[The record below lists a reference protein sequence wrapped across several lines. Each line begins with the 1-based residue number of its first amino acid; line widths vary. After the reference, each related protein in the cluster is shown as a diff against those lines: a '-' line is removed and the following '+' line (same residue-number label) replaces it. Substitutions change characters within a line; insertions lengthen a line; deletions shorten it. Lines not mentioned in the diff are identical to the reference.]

1 MQTKKEASSFI
12 QKQNSVIQFC
22 NQQDR
27 LKESLE
33 EENFKESQQ
42 FNTENQKLQNE
53 YDYQSTPKNSCDIN
67 KKNIKW
73 INSMKDS
80 QERQKLKKQNTLNS
94 QKNRNQ
100 QDQFQSFNSRGKRS
114 VYKKD
119 NYSPQESQIQ
129 KENQQA
135 EIDNIDKKSIGQLKE
150 HTEIQTPSIQQNDEK
165 TSGQKDCNFE
175 VDDEST
181 YVMFSLFL
189 FSNDN
194 AVRIFC
200 NRFIN
205 SRVQALIEIAFTIT
219 NVIALM
225 LTDYSYRIYGNNY
238 LEYGLN
244 QAKYILEIVSNSVFT
259 LLALTKIISNGFL
272 LGKNTF
278 LRKKWNIFDLLI
290 LSSSWI
296 SIEYNDI
303 EILNIIKVFR
313 VLFLVRTNQYI
324 QHQVDCFVVGFK
336 ELWKPFI
343 PFFSV
348 VLLYSVIG
356 LYFFNGLM
364 ESKCRQ
370 TPDPTLDPYSWPI
383 LEDSPYLCG
392 YTTCPDDSYCRNPS
406 DYNLPEIP
414 SDNNYIELFYGFTN
428 FDTIWQS
435 MYTVQSFFTVNGW
448 STVTEIYQRAQNK
461 TVSQIYF
468 GSLVLL
474 LAHIFGNM
482 VLATLHESFM
492 EHHSIIKDEDDNQN
506 QMMRNLDL
514 KMLLKKDMTMQKKFT
529 QVRHSHTGI
538 KKRKTLFNKIL
549 SEFAQDSSQKE
560 SQNLKKHSFFSQVK
574 NSLKQIQN
582 SSIYVIIRHT
592 NICLQIVVLSLDRVS
607 IKDDQL
613 SILYII
619 DFITTLILFLEIT
632 IELIS
637 FGWKKYWKEQ
647 LNKLDLCIALA
658 HIIMYCIETNNQL
671 DIFFATNQY
680 SIFIRTTKV
689 LRIYRLIYTLTIF
702 QSIKVILKTYSKTLK
717 MITGYFIVISI
728 LITLY
733 ALIGR
738 ELFSQRVQYDD
749 MMINFNS
756 LSDSFLAVL
765 LFCFDEEWHIVM
777 YQYYNQ
783 IGYRSMI
790 YCLFCTYTCSV
801 IMVSLFIA
809 IFINNFM
816 DWLRFFEDQIYTSS
830 PFINSIFKF
839 FSNLYCRLQQYF
851 LQNGSENTLN
861 QNIDLKEQQINQIP
875 PLEDYASKSASH
887 QNFTKEEELFNN
899 SSHNVQKISKFV
911 NSNVLANHKSEFL
924 EQRKFSITKSNYQQ
938 ISVLPVIYQKSV
950 NQVHHSEKALSIF
963 NRKNT
968 INQMVS
974 PQNIQG
980 DHQAILNSIK
990 EKFTDF
996 ANQDTGSKQNQNN
1009 KSEFQ
1014 NVITTINDEQ
1024 KDEINQ
1030 FIDKQSNHQQQ
1041 ASNSQ
1046 LEKQQIQD
1054 KQQENE
1060 INLENQSQK
1069 LCENKEQYGDDFG
1082 ILQNIQNVQKNE
1094 DSKNQEEQ
1102 NSEFDSSSQQSKES
1116 QQQSNQM
1123 KDDKQTEIYIQ
1134 QASAKRFSFFIFSA
1148 QSCFRIYCKK
1158 IADHSL
1164 FNKLKIV
1171 LLLSFALVLGILDPY
1186 LDIYSS
1192 FGNFLIWA
1200 DFCMMIIFNIQT
1212 IIYSIAYGPILY
1224 LGNNSFDLN
1233 INNFL
1238 EIVFNIFH
1246 FLYFLPFSNQTIYVL
1261 RIFKIFRL
1269 LLLLPFLQNNF
1280 SQINFA
1286 VRVCKAC
1293 LPRMLKIM
1301 IFGIIF
1307 AFINSVFVTKLLKAQ
1322 MNFCQYDETSFSD
1335 FEVVT
1340 DKDCMDVGGDW
1351 VEYKYQF
1358 NNVFSSIAV
1367 LLMVQTSE
1375 GWTQIMEQQFN
1386 YTSPNT
1392 QPKKEHQSFWILFYI
1407 QFYCIANFCIL
1418 NMFVGVVVD
1427 TFKELKENEA
1437 KLDKLTPQQKEWYY
1451 IKYSIYSL
1459 SISKKIT
1466 PPEDKISSFIYE
1478 TLEEKKYL
1486 KYLFNFF
1493 TVLNCASILG
1503 YTHRQD
1509 EQKLNILN
1517 LINLCCIITFCIE
1530 LILNMISLRKVYF
1543 EKKWNRFN
1551 IVMIIMA
1558 IINNY
1563 FQTTINYKSYDY
1575 FYKIFGGIAWSLQLI
1590 KVYRILAHLKVLK
1603 KLLNSFFGAVSNIFG
1618 LSTLVFL
1625 FLYVSVLLAMN
1636 LFPYIKNQNTI
1647 DDYDTNFNSFM
1658 MSLLTLIRISTSEL
1672 WFPITAECAAQ
1683 QSSVF
1688 VCRQDIYTYDDYLKY
1703 GKNSCGSNLSYF
1715 FFNIYYFVFTL
1726 FILNL
1731 LIASIILS
1739 YKEGYIQEESAINLY
1754 QLDDI
1759 KKLWSNFDPE
1769 GHGFINYKLFWQFS
1783 SQIAQIFGIKQE
1795 DLLDVSLK
1803 KKFLE
1808 RLNIPMFEDPYNK
1821 TLVYKF
1827 HDVIIKLAE
1836 ISLKIKYQIENLE
1849 PDNKDIKRYHKRM
1862 LLKQEKIKNVQY
1874 YQKSMFRSR
1883 DMVVI
1888 ITIIRKIK
1896 EWKKRYLEKD
1906 KDYQIFD
1913 IKNLTKRLQI
1923 VKQQEIQ
1930 SQLSNQIKE
1939 TQKSESLIQQKE
1951 DNQIQN
1957 TEQQQQPLFPKS
1969 QNQKCQDDDT
1979 LFILKENFQTEPIS
1993 PVRRASENT
2002 KTPLSAFT
2010 TNFDNQTSNNPFQ
2023 EHQTI
2028 NPDKELQQNEIICDN
2043 TDESIGKNAS
2053 LQILVPN
2060 NQIKRKASIFKKEQ
2074 RVFQQKEEKED
2085 FDMSN
2090 QNKQNKARNS
2100 QYLQVNAFISNIQQ
2114 ITIENYD
2121 DEVNNQNEDEQIN

>member
-1 MQTKKEASSFI
+1 MQTKKAASSFL
-12 QKQNSVIQFC
+12 QKQNSIIQFC
-22 NQQDR
+22 NQQDS
-27 LKESLE
+27 LKESLD

-42 FNTENQKLQNE
+42 FNTENQNLQYQ
-53 YDYQSTPKNSCDIN
+53 YDYQSPKSNNNTN

-73 INSMKDS
+73 INSCKGT
-80 QERQKLKKQNTLNS
+80 QERQKLNKQNTINS
-94 QKNRNQ
+94 QQNKSQ
-100 QDQFQSFNSRGKRS
+100 QDQLQSFNNRPKQSS
-114 VYKKD
+114 F
-119 NYSPQESQIQ
+119 Q
-129 KENQQA
+129 KENNLYSQIA
-135 EIDNIDKKSIGQLKE
+135 KENELVKINNVDKNSIDQIKAHATN
-150 HTEIQTPSIQQNDEK
+150 QTPSLQLKDEK
-165 TSGQKDCNFE
+165 VSVQKECNFE
-175 VDDEST
+175 LDESN
-181 YVMFSLFL
+181 YVLFSLFV
-189 FSNDN
+189 FSSDN
-194 AVRIFC
+194 VLRIFC
-200 NRFIN
+200 NRFVN
-205 SRVQALIEIAFTIT
+205 SKIQAYIEIVFTIA

-225 LTDYSYRIYGNNY
+225 LTDYSYRVYGNNY
-238 LEYGLN
+238 LKYGLN
-244 QAKYILEIVSNSVFT
+244 QAKYILEIVSNSVFS
-259 LLALTKIISNGFL
+259 LLAIMKIISAGFL
-272 LGKNTF
+272 LGKDTF
-278 LRKKWNIFDLLI
+278 IRKKWNIFDLLI
-290 LSSSWI
+290 LSSSWV

-303 EILNIIKVFR
+303 EILNIIKIFR
-313 VLFLVRTNQYI
+313 VLFFVRTNYYL
-324 QHQVDCFVVGFK
+324 QHQVDCFVIGFK

-343 PFFSV
+343 PFLSV

-356 LYFFNGLM
+356 LYFFNGLL
-364 ESKCRQ
+364 ESKCRE
-370 TPDPTLDPYSWPI
+370 TPDPSLDPYSWPI
-383 LEDSPYLCG
+383 LEDNPFLCG
-392 YTTCPDDSYCRNPS
+392 YNSCPEDSYCRNPF
-406 DYNLPEIP
+406 DYNLSEIP
-414 SDNNYIELFYGFTN
+414 SDNNHIELFYGFTN

-461 TVSQIYF
+461 TISQIYF

-492 EHHSIIKDEDDNQN
+492 EHHSICKDEDDSN
-506 QMMRNLDL
+506 QMMINIDL
-514 KMLLKKDMTMQKKFT
+514 KMLLKKDMTMQRKFT
-529 QVRHSHTGI
+529 QVRQSMAGL
-538 KKRKTLFNKIL
+538 KKKKTLFNKIL
-549 SEFAQDSSQKE
+549 SESA
-560 SQNLKKHSFFSQVK
+560 QNLNKKENQKLKNKSFCSVIK
-574 NSLKQIQN
+574 NTLKSIQN
-582 SSIYVIIRHT
+582 SSIYITIRHV

-613 SILYII
+613 RILYLI
-619 DFITTLILFLEIT
+619 DFITTLLLFLEIP

-658 HIIMYCIETNNQL
+658 HLVMYCIEINNQIDL
-671 DIFFATNQY
+671 FFAMNQY
-680 SIFIRTTKV
+680 SIFIRTTKI

-702 QSIKVILKTYSKTLK
+702 QSIKIILKTYSKTLK
-717 MITGYFIVISI
+717 MIAGYFIVISI

-738 ELFSQRVQYDD
+738 ELFSQRVQYDE

-783 IGYRSMI
+783 IGYKSMI

-816 DWLRFFEDQIYTSS
+816 DQLRFFEDQIYTSS
-830 PFINSIFKF
+830 PFINRIFKF
-839 FSNLYCRLQQYF
+839 ASQLNSRLQQYF
-851 LQNGSENTLN
+851 LQNGGIKNELN
-861 QNIDLKEQQINQIP
+861 LNINQKLSQINQIQHI
-875 PLEDYASKSASH
+875 EDYASKIASQ
-887 QNFTKEEELFNN
+887 QNYIKEEEPLHN
-899 SSHNVQKISKFV
+899 SIQNIQRNSKFM
-911 NSNVLANHKSEFL
+911 NSNTIANHKSEF
-924 EQRKFSITKSNYQQ
+924 QVYRKFSITKSNYQQ
-938 ISVLPVIYQKSV
+938 ISVLPVIYQKSP
-950 NQVHHSEKALSIF
+950 NQALQSEKALSIF

-968 INQMVS
+968 NHQMTS
-974 PQNIQG
+974 PFNKQQLDQVVG
-980 DHQAILNSIK
+980 HTKK
-990 EKFTDF
+990 EKIREFS
-996 ANQDTGSKQNQNN
+996 NQDTVSNQNQNN
-1009 KSEFQ
+1009 QLVFQKILITVNDGQLEEKSQLMNGQANLQETRNEQLENKQ
-1014 NVITTINDEQ
+1014 NDQ
-1024 KDEINQ
+1024 SAKDENLVNQ
-1030 FIDKQSNHQQQ
+1030 
-1041 ASNSQ
+1041 NS
-1046 LEKQQIQD
+1046 KSSI
-1054 KQQENE
+1054 
-1060 INLENQSQK
+1060 
-1069 LCENKEQYGDDFG
+1069 ENKQKGQDDFG
-1082 ILQNIQNVQKNE
+1082 MLQNIQDKSIKKKDNLKDQ
-1094 DSKNQEEQ
+1094 QQQ
-1102 NSEFDSSSQQSKES
+1102 NSEFDSSSQRSKES
-1116 QQQSNQM
+1116 QQQKNYI
-1123 KDDKQTEIYIQ
+1123 KEKKNEEICVNE
-1134 QASAKRFSFFIFSA
+1134 ASAKRYSFFIFSY
-1148 QSCFRIYCKK
+1148 QNCFRIYCKK
-1158 IADHSL
+1158 IADHSV
-1164 FNKLKIV
+1164 FNKLKLV
-1171 LLLSFALVLGILDPY
+1171 LLLLFALVLGILDPY

-1192 FGNFLIWA
+1192 FGYFLIWA
-1200 DFCMMIIFNIQT
+1200 DFSMMILFNLQT
-1212 IIYSIAYGPILY
+1212 IIYSVAYGPILY
-1224 LGNNSFDLN
+1224 LGDDSFDLN

-1238 EIVFNIFH
+1238 EIVFNICH
-1246 FLYFLPFSNQTIYVL
+1246 LLYFLPFSTQSIYAL

-1293 LPRMLKIM
+1293 LPRMFKIM

-1322 MNFCQYDETSFSD
+1322 MNFCQYNEKSLED
-1335 FEVVT
+1335 FEVLT

-1351 VEYKYQF
+1351 VEQKYQF
-1358 NNVFSSIAV
+1358 NNVFSSISV

-1386 YTSPNT
+1386 YTSPYT

-1451 IKYSIYSL
+1451 IKYSIYNL
-1459 SISKKIT
+1459 EISKKIT

-1478 TLEEKKYL
+1478 TLYHKKYL
-1486 KYLFNFF
+1486 KYVFNFF
-1493 TVLNCASILG
+1493 TVLNCVSILG

-1509 EQKLNILN
+1509 EQTLKLLN
-1517 LINLCCIITFCIE
+1517 YINLCCIIAFGIE
-1530 LILNMISLRKVYF
+1530 LILNIIGLRKSYF
-1543 EKKWNRFN
+1543 ENKWNRFN
-1551 IVMIIMA
+1551 IVMIILA
-1558 IINNY
+1558 IINSY
-1563 FQTTINYKSYDY
+1563 FQMTITYKSYDY
-1575 FYKIFGGIAWSLQLI
+1575 FYKIFGGIAWSFQLI
-1590 KVYRILAHLKVLK
+1590 KVQRILVHLKVMK

-1636 LFPYIKNQNTI
+1636 LFPYIKNQSVI

-1658 MSLLTLIRISTSEL
+1658 MSLLTLIRISTSEF
-1672 WFPITAECAAQ
+1672 WFPIIAECAAQ

-1688 VCRQDIYTYDDYLKY
+1688 VCRSDIYTYDDYLKY
-1703 GKNSCGSNLSYF
+1703 GKNSCGSDISYF

-1803 KKFLE
+1803 RKFLQ

-1849 PDNKDIKRYHKRM
+1849 PDNKCIKRYHKSI
-1862 LLKQEKIKNVQY
+1862 LLRQEKIKNVQY

-1923 VKQQEIQ
+1923 FKQQEIQ
-1930 SQLSNQIKE
+1930 SQKSNQIKE
-1939 TQKSESLIQQKE
+1939 TLKSESQIKQKD
-1951 DNQIQN
+1951 DNLIQN
-1957 TEQQQQPLFPKS
+1957 TDQQEPLHPIS
-1969 QNQKCQDDDT
+1969 HNQKYQDEKIFT
-1979 LFILKENFQTEPIS
+1979 SEEQFQTDQITPM
-1993 PVRRASENT
+1993 RRASENT
-2002 KTPLSAFT
+2002 KTP
-2010 TNFDNQTSNNPFQ
+2010 QK
-2023 EHQTI
+2023 I
-2028 NPDKELQQNEIICDN
+2028 QQNDIVCDKTEI
-2043 TDESIGKNAS
+2043 SIEKNSS
-2053 LQILVPN
+2053 LQILATN
-2060 NQIKRKASIFKKEQ
+2060 NIIFRKTSIFKREQ
-2074 RVFQQKEEKED
+2074 RGIQQQEEEKED
-2085 FDMSN
+2085 INNSIKN
-2090 QNKQNKARNS
+2090 IQNKTINS
-2100 QYLQVNAFISNIQQ
+2100 QQHQVNAFLNNIKQ

-2121 DEVNNQNEDEQIN
+2121 DEVNNQNEDEELN

>member
-1 MQTKKEASSFI
+1 MQTKKEANSI
-12 QKQNSVIQFC
+12 LQKQNSVIQFC
-22 NQQDR
+22 NQQDH
-27 LKESLE
+27 LKENLE

-42 FNTENQKLQNE
+42 FNAENQNQKSE
-53 YDYQSTPKNSCDIN
+53 YEYQSTPKNSHNMN

-73 INSMKDS
+73 INSCKGT
-80 QERQKLKKQNTLNS
+80 QERQKLNKQNTINS
-94 QKNRNQ
+94 QFNRNQ
-100 QDQFQSFNSRGKRS
+100 QDQPQSFNSRVRKS
-114 VYKKD
+114 VY
-119 NYSPQESQIQ
+119 N
-129 KENQQA
+129 KENNQQDSKIEKENELS
-135 EIDNIDKKSIGQLKE
+135 EINNMDKKSIDLMQVQAE
-150 HTEIQTPSIQQNDEK
+150 NQTPTVQQKDEK
-165 TSGQKDCNFE
+165 ISGQHFCNFE
-175 VDDEST
+175 IDEGS
-181 YVMFSLFL
+181 YVMFSLFF
-189 FSNDN
+189 FSKDN
-194 AVRIFC
+194 IIRIFC
-200 NRFIN
+200 NRFLN
-205 SRVQALIEIAFTIT
+205 SRFQAYVEIAFTIT

-225 LTDYSYRIYGNNY
+225 LTDYSFRVNGNSY

-244 QAKYILEIVSNSVFT
+244 QAKYILEIVSNSVFS
-259 LLALTKIISNGFL
+259 LLALTKIISVGFI

-278 LRKKWNIFDLLI
+278 MTQKWNIFDLLI
-290 LSSSWI
+290 LSSSWV

-303 EILNIIKVFR
+303 EILNIVKIFR
-313 VLFLVRTNQYI
+313 VLFFVRTNYYL

-348 VLLYSVIG
+348 VLLYSVMG
-356 LYFFNGLM
+356 LYFFNGLL
-364 ESKCRQ
+364 ESKCRE
-370 TPDPTLDPYSWPI
+370 TPDPELDPYSWPI
-383 LEDSPYLCG
+383 LEDNPFLCG
-392 YTTCPDDSYCRNPS
+392 YISCPANSYCRNPS

-414 SDNNYIELFYGFTN
+414 QDNNYIELFYGFTN

-435 MYTVQSFFTVNGW
+435 IYTVQSFFTVNGW

-492 EHHSIIKDEDDNQN
+492 EHHSISQN
-506 QMMRNLDL
+506 ESDSNKMMRNLDL
-514 KMLLKKDMTMQKKFT
+514 KMLLKKDMTMQRKFT
-529 QVRHSHTGI
+529 QVRQSHVGL
-538 KKRKTLFNKIL
+538 KKKKTFFNKIL
-549 SEFAQDSSQKE
+549 SESA
-560 SQNLKKHSFFSQVK
+560 QNLNQRENQKLKKTNFYSQAK
-574 NSLKQIQN
+574 NTIKSIQK
-582 SSIYVIIRHT
+582 STIYITLRHT
-592 NICLQIVVLSLDRVS
+592 NICLQIIVLSLDRVS

-613 SILYII
+613 RNLYLI
-619 DFITTLILFLEIT
+619 DFITTLILFLEIP

-637 FGWKKYWKEQ
+637 SGWKKYWKDQ
-647 LNKLDLCIALA
+647 LNKLDLCIVLA
-658 HIIMYCIETNNQL
+658 HIIMYCIEANNQIDL
-671 DIFFATNQY
+671 FFATNQY
-680 SIFIRTTKV
+680 SIFIRTTKI
-689 LRIYRLIYTLTIF
+689 LRIYRLIYTLSIF
-702 QSIKVILKTYSKTLK
+702 QSIKIILKTYSKTLK
-717 MITGYFIVISI
+717 MITGYFIVILI

-738 ELFSQRVQYDD
+738 ELFSQRVQYDT

-756 LSDSFLAVL
+756 LSDSFIAVI

-783 IGYRSMI
+783 IGYRSFI

-830 PFINSIFKF
+830 PFINRVFKF
-839 FSNLYCRLQQYF
+839 ASQLYSRLQQFF
-851 LQNGSENTLN
+851 LQNDSQNILN
-861 QNIDLKEQQINQIP
+861 QNIDLKKSQINQIQP
-875 PLEDYASKSASH
+875 VEDYLSKVASQ
-887 QNFTKEEELFNN
+887 QNFIKEDEAL
-899 SSHNVQKISKFV
+899 SHSMQNIKKNSKFINI
-911 NSNVLANHKSEFL
+911 NSIANHKSEF
-924 EQRKFSITKSNYQQ
+924 EEYRKFPISKPNYQQ
-938 ISVLPVIYQKSV
+938 ISVLPVIYQKAT
-950 NQVHHSEKALSIF
+950 NQTNHQSEKALSIF
-963 NRKNT
+963 NRNNT
-968 INQMVS
+968 NLQITS
-974 PQNIQG
+974 PQNQITEGQLENIQ
-980 DHQAILNSIK
+980 K
-990 EKFTDF
+990 EKIIEF
-996 ANQDTGSKQNQNN
+996 ANKDTQSNLYQIEEQDFQKIITPVNYEHKEQKSQFLNKQTDKQLTSSEKLEQKQN
-1009 KSEFQ
+1009 S
-1014 NVITTINDEQ
+1014 
-1024 KDEINQ
+1024 
-1030 FIDKQSNHQQQ
+1030 QSLKNE
-1041 ASNSQ
+1041 S
-1046 LEKQQIQD
+1046 IQ
-1054 KQQENE
+1054 
-1060 INLENQSQK
+1060 NQSQK
-1069 LCENKEQYGDDFG
+1069 SSQNIQNKGDELG
-1082 ILQNIQNVQKNE
+1082 ILQNIQNVNIKKK
-1094 DSKNQEEQ
+1094 DDLKNQEE
-1102 NSEFDSSSQQSKES
+1102 NSESDSSSQQSKES
-1116 QQQSNQM
+1116 QLQKNNTEAN
-1123 KDDKQTEIYIQ
+1123 KQAEICIKEG
-1134 QASAKRFSFFIFSA
+1134 SAKQCSFFIFSY
-1148 QSCFRIYCKK
+1148 SNTFRIYCKK

-1164 FNKLKIV
+1164 FYKLKIF
-1171 LLLSFALVLGILDPY
+1171 LLLFFALVLGILDPY

-1192 FGNFLIWA
+1192 FGYFLTWA
-1200 DFCMMIIFNIQT
+1200 DFCMMILFSIQT
-1212 IIYSIAYGPILY
+1212 FIYSIAYGPLLF
-1224 LGNNSFDLN
+1224 LGNNQFNLN
-1233 INNFL
+1233 INNAL
-1238 EIVFNIFH
+1238 EIVFNICH
-1246 FLYFLPFSNQTIYVL
+1246 LLYFLPFSNQSIYAL

-1280 SQINFA
+1280 GSINFA

-1293 LPRMLKIM
+1293 LPRMFKIM

-1322 MNFCQYDETSFSD
+1322 MNFCQYDENSLVD
-1335 FEVVT
+1335 FQVQT
-1340 DKDCMDVGGDW
+1340 DKDCMDIGGDW

-1392 QPKKEHQSFWILFYI
+1392 QPKETHQSFWILFYI

-1451 IKYSIYSL
+1451 IKYSIYNL
-1459 SISKKIT
+1459 EISKKIN
-1466 PPEDKISSFIYE
+1466 PPENKISQLIYE
-1478 TLEEKKYL
+1478 TLEHKKYL
-1486 KYLFNFF
+1486 KYIFNFF
-1493 TVLNCASILG
+1493 TVFNCVSILG
-1503 YTHRQD
+1503 YTHRQED
-1509 EQKLNILN
+1509 QTLQILN
-1517 LINLCCIITFCIE
+1517 YINLCCIITFVIE
-1530 LILNMISLRKVYF
+1530 LILNLISLRKNYF

-1551 IVMIIMA
+1551 ILMIIMA

-1563 FQTTINYKSYDY
+1563 FQMTINYKSYDY
-1575 FYKIFGGIAWSLQLI
+1575 FYKIFGGIAWSFQLL
-1590 KVYRILAHLKVLK
+1590 KVYSILVHLKVMK
-1603 KLLNSFFGAVSNIFG
+1603 KLLNSFFGAVSSIFG

-1636 LFPYIKNQNTI
+1636 LFPYIKNQSVI

-1658 MSLLTLIRISTSEL
+1658 MSLLTLIRISTSEM
-1672 WFPITAECAAQ
+1672 WFPIIAECAAQ

-1688 VCRQDIYTYDDYLKY
+1688 VCRSDIYTYDDYLKY

-1739 YKEGYIQEESAINLY
+1739 YKEGYIQEESAINIY

-1769 GHGFINYKLFWQFS
+1769 GYGFINYKLFWQFS
-1783 SQIAQIFGIKQE
+1783 SQIAYIFGIKQE

-1849 PDNKDIKRYHKRM
+1849 PDNKDIKRYHKSI
-1862 LLKQEKIKNVQY
+1862 LLRQEKIKNVQY

-1913 IKNLTKRLQI
+1913 IKNLTKRLQ
-1923 VKQQEIQ
+1923 VFKQQEIQ

-1939 TQKSESLIQQKE
+1939 TQKSESHIKQND
-1951 DNQIQN
+1951 DNLIQN
-1957 TEQQQQPLFPKS
+1957 TEQQQPLHQISK
-1969 QNQKCQDDDT
+1969 QQDQA
-1979 LFILKENFQTEPIS
+1979 LLIFKEKFQAEPIS
-1993 PVRRASENT
+1993 PARRASENT
-2002 KTPLSAFT
+2002 KTPQSILT
-2010 TNFDNQTSNNPFQ
+2010 TTFDNQTQNNPFLEQ
-2023 EHQTI
+2023 QIIHPDNQHLQT
-2028 NPDKELQQNEIICDN
+2028 EIKYEK
-2043 TDESIGKNAS
+2043 TEESMEKNS
-2053 LQILVPN
+2053 SSIQILAAN
-2060 NQIKRKASIFKKEQ
+2060 NRIFRKSSIFKKEQ
-2074 RVFQQKEEKED
+2074 RGFQQQEEKEE
-2085 FDMSN
+2085 FNTSIKN
-2090 QNKQNKARNS
+2090 IQNKTRNS
-2100 QYLQVNAFISNIQQ
+2100 QQYQENAFINNIKQ

-2121 DEVNNQNEDEQIN
+2121 DEAYDQNDDEEIN